1 MPMSLPPPAPMKRTP
16 MHCGDCCDWHCGL
29 GALAGVPPKMTA
41 YFNAVGQAHATL
53 FELSCGAIM
62 VDAGSQG
69 DAHEQTLIDYR
80 TGCSAVASR
89 SSQPQFHPDQPQPH
103 RSHTLAPWSTPFT
116 VERLHQQWIR
126 DWSGGFRTG
135 LRGEVAA

>member
-1 MPMSLPPPAPMKRTP
+1 MSLPPPAPMKRTP

-69 DAHEQTLIDYR
+69 RRARADTHRLLDRLFSRRIDVI
-80 TGCSAVASR
+80 AASIP
-89 SSQPQFHPDQPQPH
+89 S
-103 RSHTLAPWSTPFT
+103 
-116 VERLHQQWIR
+116 
-126 DWSGGFRTG
+126 
-135 LRGEVAA
+135 